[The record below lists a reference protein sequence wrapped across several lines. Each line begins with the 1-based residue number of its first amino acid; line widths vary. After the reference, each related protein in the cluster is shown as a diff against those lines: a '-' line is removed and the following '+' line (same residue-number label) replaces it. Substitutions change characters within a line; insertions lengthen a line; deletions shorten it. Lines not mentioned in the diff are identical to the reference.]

1 MTPLPDNQ
9 AEMKK
14 KLMSELHIK
23 NVMAVPRLVKIVIN
37 CSLGEALKDKKIA
50 EKVVEQLGII
60 TGQRPVVTKAKKAIS
75 SFKLREKDI
84 IGVKVTLRG
93 KRMHDFL
100 TRLVSIALP
109 RVRDFRG
116 IPTRGF
122 DGKGNYTLGIAEQTI
137 FPDLEYN
144 VVDRVRGFEATFVT
158 SAKDDTQAKLLLR
171 VLGLPFAS

>member
-1 MTPLPDNQ
+1 MARPP
-9 AEMKK
+9 APASRPP
-14 KLMSELHIK
+14 LMSELHIK